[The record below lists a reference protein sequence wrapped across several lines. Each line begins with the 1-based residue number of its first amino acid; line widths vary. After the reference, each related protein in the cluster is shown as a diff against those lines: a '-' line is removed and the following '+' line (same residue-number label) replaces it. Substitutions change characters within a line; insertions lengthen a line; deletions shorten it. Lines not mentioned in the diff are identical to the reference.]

1 MFGDDKL
8 FVVIIVM
15 SIIFLGFGF
24 YLFTIDRKLS
34 KIEKKQR
41 ELSEQKNNGE

>member
-1 MFGDDKL
+1 MIGDDKF

-15 SIIFLGFGF
+15 SIIFAGLGF

-34 KIEKKQR
+34 KIEKKQK
-41 ELSEQKNNGE
+41 ELTEKNNVE